1 MEGEKVLNVKDLVVS
16 YKQSQS
22 LSFSTKRLVAVDS
35 VQFSIPKGKILGLV
49 GESGCGKSTIGR
61 AILSLL
67 PIDKGA
73 ISFENLDISKVSK
86 DEQKLL
92 RRKIQVVFQD
102 PYSSLNPRFT
112 IEEIITE
119 GLQIHFPKLSLS
131 EKKEKAIKALSE
143 VNLPADI
150 LHRYPHEFSGGQ
162 RQRIAIARALILEP
176 SLVVC
181 DEAVSA
187 LDIST
192 QAQVVNNLLLLRE
205 KYGLSYL
212 FISHDLNIVKH
223 VSDRIAVMYLGQ
235 IVEEGS
241 RDEISENPLHPYT
254 KALFSAS
261 FDLKDRKKVS
271 QPLVGEIPSI
281 LNQPK
286 GCKFHTRC
294 PIAKEIC
301 KTQEPMETYPSE
313 ERRVKCHFPLL

>member
-1 MEGEKVLNVKDLVVS
+1 MLNVKDLVVS

-22 LSFSTKRLVAVDS
+22 LSFSSKRLIAVDGVS
-35 VQFSIPKGKILGLV
+35 FTIPQGKILGLV

-67 PIDKGA
+67 PFDSGSIKFEDKE
-73 ISFENLDISKVSK
+73 IKNIPKE
-86 DEQKLL
+86 EQKALN
-92 RRKIQVVFQD
+92 RKIQVVFQD

-119 GLQIHFPKLSLS
+119 GLQIHFPNLSLS
-131 EKKEKAIKALSE
+131 QKKEKAIKALTE
-143 VNLPADI
+143 VNLPSDI

-192 QAQVVNNLLLLRE
+192 QAQVINNILLLRE

-241 RDEISENPLHPYT
+241 RDEISNSPLHPYT

-261 FDLKDRKKVS
+261 FDLKDRTKVS
-271 QPLVGEIPSI
+271 QPLKGEIPS
-281 LNQPK
+281 LMSKPK
-286 GCKFHTRC
+286 GCRFHTRC
-294 PIAKEIC
+294 PIVQDIC
-301 KTQEPMETYPSE
+301 KIEEPIESYPTE
-313 ERRVKCHFPLL
+313 ARRVKCHFPLK

>member
-1 MEGEKVLNVKDLVVS
+1 MLNVKDLVVS

-22 LSFSTKRLVAVDS
+22 LSFSTKRLVAVDG

-67 PIDKGA
+67 PIDQGS
-73 ISFENLDISKVSK
+73 ITFEDLDISKISK
-86 DEQKLL
+86 EEHKLL

-119 GLQIHFPKLSLS
+119 GLQIHFPKLTLS
-131 EKKEKAIKALSE
+131 EKKAKAIKALSE

-150 LHRYPHEFSGGQ
+150 LNRYPHEFSGGQ

-235 IVEEGS
+235 IVEEGN
-241 RDEISENPLHPYT
+241 RDEISQKPLHPYT

-261 FDLKDRKKVS
+261 FDLKDRMKVS

-301 KTQEPMETYPSE
+301 KTQEPLETYPSE
-313 ERRVKCHFPLL
+313 LRRVKCHFPLL

>member
-1 MEGEKVLNVKDLVVS
+1 MLSVKDLVVS

-22 LSFSTKRLVAVDS
+22 LSFSTKRLVAVDR
-35 VQFSIPKGKILGLV
+35 VHFSIPKGHILGLV

-67 PIDKGA
+67 PIDQGT
-73 ISFENLDISKVSK
+73 ISFEDKEIHNLSKE
-86 DEQKLL
+86 EQKRL

-119 GLQIHFPKLSLS
+119 GLQIHFPKLSLE
-131 EKKEKAIKALSE
+131 EKKEKAIKSLSE

-176 SLVVC
+176 SIVVC

-192 QAQVVNNLLLLRE
+192 QAQVINNLLLLRE

-241 RDEISENPLHPYT
+241 RDAISRKPLHPYT

-261 FDLKDRKKVS
+261 FDLKDRQKRS

-286 GCKFHTRC
+286 GCRFHTRC

-301 KTQEPMETYPSE
+301 KTEEPKETYPSE
-313 ERRVKCHFPLL
+313 EHRVKCHFPLL

>member
-1 MEGEKVLNVKDLVVS
+1 MLNVTDLVVS

-35 VQFSIPKGKILGLV
+35 VHFSIPKGKILGLV

-67 PIDKGA
+67 PIDQGS
-73 ISFENLDISKVSK
+73 IHFEEKDITNISKE
-86 DEQKLL
+86 EQKNL

-119 GLQIHFPKLSLS
+119 GLQIHFPKMSLA

-176 SLVVC
+176 NLVVC

-192 QAQVVNNLLLLRE
+192 QAQVINNLLFLRE

-241 RDEISENPLHPYT
+241 RDEISNHPLHPYT

-261 FDLKDRKKVS
+261 FDLKQRNKISK
-271 QPLVGEIPSI
+271 PLVGEIPSI
-281 LNQPK
+281 MNQPK
-286 GCKFHTRC
+286 GCRFHTRC

-301 KTQEPMETYPSE
+301 KSEEPKEIYPSE
-313 ERRVKCHFPLL
+313 LHRVKCHFPML